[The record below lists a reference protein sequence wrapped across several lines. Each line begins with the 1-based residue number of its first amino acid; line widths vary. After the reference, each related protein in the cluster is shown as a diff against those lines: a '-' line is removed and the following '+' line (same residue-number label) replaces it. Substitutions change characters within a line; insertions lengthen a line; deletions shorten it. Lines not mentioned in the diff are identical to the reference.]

1 MTSIKVRLYTYR
13 ANKKGTF
20 PLVFQ
25 ILHQREKRVIYSSYH
40 LHEECFD
47 KAHSRVVSRRRE
59 KVFNASEINDYIHN
73 MVGQL
78 ETTINMLEDERENYS
93 VADITELFRSHQN
106 NSLVLIYMRKL
117 IVQLKE
123 EKRMSTL
130 DSYQSTY
137 NRLIRFIG
145 KKEDLYFCD
154 ITPRWLN
161 RFISSLQKSGLKENT
176 INFYCRILRAVYNRA
191 YNEGVTGTSYDSPF
205 KKVSFGSTKTVK
217 RAIDR
222 EAIRQIIH
230 AKIENNKQLEIARDF
245 FLFSL
250 YCRGMSFVDMAYL
263 KHTNIIDGV
272 IYYNRRKTKQPMRVK
287 IVPQLQNLIEKY
299 RRDEEFVL
307 PILSKGDKSL
317 YNKYRSE
324 LRKTNKD
331 LNKLSLLLGLEIP
344 LTSYVARHSWATQA
358 HKNGVPVSVIS
369 ESLGHTSEKMTYI
382 YLAALDPAVVDSA
395 NGKIS
400 KMYL

>member
-13 ANKKGTF
+13 ATKKGTF

-25 ILHQREKRVIYSSYH
+25 LLHQREKRVIYSSYH

-47 KAHSRVVSRRRE
+47 KAHSRVISRRGGG
-59 KVFNASEINDYIHN
+59 VFNASEINDYIHS
-73 MVGQL
+73 MVSKL
-78 ETTINMLEDERENYS
+78 ETTIGMLEDEKENYS
-93 VADITELFRSHQN
+93 VSDITELFRYHQN
-106 NSLVLIYMRKL
+106 NSLMLVYMRKL
-117 IVQLKE
+117 IAQFRE
-123 EKRMSTL
+123 EGRMSTL
-130 DSYQSTY
+130 DSYQSTL
-137 NRLIRFIG
+137 NRVLRFIG
-145 KKEDLYFCD
+145 KKENLYFCD

-205 KKVSFGSTKTVK
+205 KKVSFGTTKTVK
-217 RAIDR
+217 RAIDS

-230 AKIENNKQLEIARDF
+230 AKIENNKQLELARDF

-250 YCRGMSFVDMAYL
+250 YCRGMSFVDMACL

-287 IVPQLQNLIEKY
+287 IVHQVQDIIEKY
-299 RRDEEFVL
+299 RRDDEYVL

-317 YNKYRSE
+317 YNRYRSR

-331 LNKLSLLLGLEIP
+331 LNKLSFLLQLKIP

-358 HKNGVPVSVIS
+358 HKNGIPVSVIS
-369 ESLGHTSEKMTYI
+369 ESLGHTSEKITYI

-395 NGKIS
+395 NEKIS
-400 KMYL
+400 IMYL